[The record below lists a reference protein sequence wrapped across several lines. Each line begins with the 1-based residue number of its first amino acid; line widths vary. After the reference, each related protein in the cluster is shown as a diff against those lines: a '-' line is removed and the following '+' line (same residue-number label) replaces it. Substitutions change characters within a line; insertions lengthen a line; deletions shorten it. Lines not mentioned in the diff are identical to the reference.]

1 MNRIIKLLS
10 YVLVF
15 NIILLSACGS
25 GNVSDNKSL
34 TSDDIAPQV
43 STRTSQIAKNV
54 LGILQ
59 GYDSTLVTDSIL
71 KKTLNKVISKRV
83 LEKTLGKHSGI
94 CPLGG
99 TYTSTPKVV
108 DSKTVVIE
116 DRFTDCKSEVSLGE
130 TPLILVRNGA
140 IKREYSDT

>member
-83 LEKTLGKHSGI
+83 L
-94 CPLGG
+94 
-99 TYTSTPKVV
+99 
-108 DSKTVVIE
+108 
-116 DRFTDCKSEVSLGE
+116 
-130 TPLILVRNGA
+130 
-140 IKREYSDT
+140 